1 MSQAKDT
8 AASRLRY
15 YRGLFLVKPL
25 PGPRPKGADAPIGA
39 SVLFPH
45 ILLRPAAV
53 RISGIGDDPGGFPCY
68 VSARG

>member
-39 SVLFPH
+39 SALFSPH
-45 ILLRPAAV
+45 SLAAGGCPHLRHRRRP
-53 RISGIGDDPGGFPCY
+53 RGFFH
-68 VSARG
+68 VT